1 MKLLC
6 DERLAVLGR
15 INRWGGWVYR
25 NYSVL
30 EHTVIGGVLLDR
42 KGIDPRPFLLHDFEE
57 SEFGDII
64 APVKAWIPAN
74 GEYHIQV
81 FEFNRRLQHE
91 TGVVPDGGKMDE
103 VMAHAE
109 HLKVA
114 IRGDRRFDAEPLSVQ
129 KIGACDLIDA
139 CEYALTPAAIRRF
152 NQLWQ
157 KWSRT

>member
-15 INRWGGWVYR
+15 INRWGGWVHR

-42 KGIDPRPFLLHDFEE
+42 KGIDPRPFLLHDLEE

-64 APVKAWIPAN
+64 APVKALIPSDS
-74 GEYHIQV
+74 EYHIQV
-81 FEFNRRLQHE
+81 FEFNCRLTHE
-91 TGVVPDGGKMDE
+91 TGVTPMGGMMDQ

-109 HLKVA
+109 HLTVA
-114 IRGDRRFDAEPLSVQ
+114 IRGDRRFDAEPTSPQVDE
-129 KIGACDLIDA
+129 ARDLINCGTYDN
-139 CEYALTPAAIRRF
+139 TPTAIRCF
-152 NQLWQ
+152 NRIWQ
-157 KWSRT
+157 RWSRT